1 MDITSEVIADF
12 RIDKEGFADS
22 TKWPDKKLKR
32 ALMKADKE
40 TGSSRWG
47 AYSDLSLKQEGMFA
61 YAAHYLT
68 MSKAAST
75 TTARGGV
82 ASAVGSVSSK
92 SVGDES
98 ISFAVAG
105 AATVNQMGESWLT
118 ATAYG
123 QEFKRLQQRA
133 GTGATCV

>member
-32 ALMKADKE
+32 ALIKADKE

-47 AYSDLSLKQEGMFA
+47 AYSDCSFKQEGMFA

-68 MSKAAST
+68 MSRAASVT
-75 TTARGGV
+75 TGRGGI
-82 ASAVGSVSSK
+82 ASAIGPVSSK

-98 ISFAVAG
+98 ISFAVSG
-105 AATVNQMGESWLT
+105 AANVNEMGESWLT
-118 ATAYG
+118 ATTYG
-123 QEFKRLQQRA
+123 QEFKRLQNRA
-133 GTGATCV
+133 AKGAICV